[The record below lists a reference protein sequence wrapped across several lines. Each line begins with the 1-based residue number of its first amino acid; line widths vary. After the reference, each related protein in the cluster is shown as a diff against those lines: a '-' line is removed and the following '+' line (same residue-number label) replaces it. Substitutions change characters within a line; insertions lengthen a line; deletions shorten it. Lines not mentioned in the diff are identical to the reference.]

1 MNSAESVNPN
11 NKKKKSKQQKNNIK
25 NKKPKIS
32 QEVKNMNGLLEVKRL
47 SVEEDVVTG
56 YYEDCA
62 HKKFNRNISFYPCPW
77 DSRVL
82 NDSDESV
89 TCGCYYS
96 CTKFDAKIIA
106 NKDVYVKAI
115 DRLIA
120 NLNENPKWGDSFSPR
135 KGIMNA
141 EEKKQ
146 IDLWVKKKD
155 EEDRRKYEE
164 QEKYRKENE
173 FTMIGCPPEFIKD
186 LKTLN
191 NEGLL
196 NLGENFT
203 FFDDKIIYEHYDWM
217 YGVEE
222 VEINTENIWFSM
234 YPNQERTAMIFEIGT
249 GCVISYNLELNS
261 KNKEKLLNFW
271 SKWKKFKNDN
281 HELYNKP
288 KERTISDE
296 DRAKW
301 LSDLECEVCL
311 FNEHCNRL
319 YCLK

>member
-1 MNSAESVNPN
+1 MNSAENVNS
-11 NKKKKSKQQKNNIK
+11 NKKKKKSEQQKNKIK

-32 QEVKNMNGLLEVKRL
+32 EELKKMNALLELKRL
-47 SVEEDVVTG
+47 LVEKNVVTG
-56 YYEDCA
+56 YYEDCK
-62 HKKFNRNISFYPCPW
+62 HKSFNYKASFYPCPW

-82 NDSDESV
+82 NDSDKSV

-96 CTKFDAKIIA
+96 CTKYDPKIIA

-120 NLNENPKWGDSFSPR
+120 NLNENPKWGSSFSPR
-135 KGIMNA
+135 KGIMDI
-141 EEKKQ
+141 EDKKQ
-146 IDLWVKKKD
+146 VEAWQKKED
-155 EEDRRKYEE
+155 EEHRRKQEE
-164 QEKYRKENE
+164 ARKYQQENE
-173 FTMIGCPPEFIKD
+173 FKMIGCPPEFIKD

-196 NLGENFT
+196 NLRENYT
-203 FFDDKIIYEHYDWM
+203 FFDDKIIYEYHDWM
-217 YGVEE
+217 YGGEE

-234 YPNQERTAMIFEIGT
+234 YPNKERTAMIFGIGT
-249 GCVISYNLELNS
+249 GCVIRYNLELNS
-261 KNKEKLLNFW
+261 KNKEKLLEFW
-271 SKWKKFKNDN
+271 SKWKRFKDDN

-311 FNEHCNRL
+311 FNKHCNRL

>member
-1 MNSAESVNPN
+1 MSSTENINS
-11 NKKKKSKQQKNNIK
+11 NKKKRKTKQQKNNIK

-32 QEVKNMNGLLEVKRL
+32 QEVKKMNALLELKRL
-47 SVEEDVVTG
+47 LVEEDVVTG
-56 YYEDCA
+56 YGEDCTHEKFK
-62 HKKFNRNISFYPCPW
+62 HKCSFYPCPW

-173 FTMIGCPPEFIKD
+173 FKMIGCPPEF
-186 LKTLN
+186 LKELKALN
-191 NEGLL
+191 DDGLL
-196 NLGENFT
+196 DLGEEYS
-203 FFDDKIIYEHYDWM
+203 FFDDKITYEDLWDFDCM
-217 YGVEE
+217 EI
-222 VEINTENIWFSM
+222 EINADTIWFSM
-234 YPNQERTAMIFEIGT
+234 YPNKERTMMTLEIGT
-249 GCVISYNLELNS
+249 GCVMRHELKLDS
-261 KNKEKLLNFW
+261 KNKGKLLNFW
-271 SKWKKFKNDN
+271 SKWKKFKDDN

-296 DRAKW
+296 DMAKW

>member
-1 MNSAESVNPN
+1 MSSTENINS
-11 NKKKKSKQQKNNIK
+11 NKKKRKTKQQKNNIK

-32 QEVKNMNGLLEVKRL
+32 QEVKKMNALLELKRL
-47 SVEEDVVTG
+47 LVEEDVVTG
-56 YYEDCA
+56 YGEDCT
-62 HKKFNRNISFYPCPW
+62 HEKFKHECSFYPCPW

-82 NDSDESV
+82 NDSDKSV

-96 CTKFDAKIIA
+96 CTKFDTKIIA

-164 QEKYRKENE
+164 QEKYRKENK
-173 FTMIGCPPEFIKD
+173 FTMIGCPPEF
-186 LKTLN
+186 LKELKALN
-191 NEGLL
+191 DDGLL
-196 NLGENFT
+196 DLGWGYS
-203 FFDDKIIYEHYDWM
+203 FFDDKIIYEECSWDFDCM
-217 YGVEE
+217 E
-222 VEINTENIWFSM
+222 VEINADTIWFSM
-234 YPNQERTAMIFEIGT
+234 YPNKERTMMTLEIGT
-249 GCVISYNLELNS
+249 GCMMRHELKLDS
-261 KNKEKLLNFW
+261 KNKEMLLNFW
-271 SKWKKFKNDN
+271 LKWKKFKDDN

-288 KERTISDE
+288 KERAISDE